1 METTFGVLLPG
12 IVLAIYVGIDKGGS
26 GKGWSGQRKG
36 VMRLISIILVAVVFL
51 PLLLFGVI
59 FVSIVW
65 THRPDLSVI
74 DILREAMKEIKNTR
88 AGRNRQKGKTL

>member
-1 METTFGVLLPG
+1 MWEGTKAAGAKAGQDNGEVKKLIFV
-12 IVLAIYVGIDKGGS
+12 ILA
-26 GKGWSGQRKG
+26 
-36 VMRLISIILVAVVFL
+36 AVVFL

-74 DILREAMKEIKNTR
+74 DILRESVDEIKNYLR
-88 AGRNRQKGKTL
+88 AGKNWQKGKTK

>member
-1 METTFGVLLPG
+1 MARAKAGQER
-12 IVLAIYVGIDKGGS
+12 S
-26 GKGWSGQRKG
+26 GN
-36 VMRLISIILVAVVFL
+36 LEIIIITAVVFL

-74 DILREAMKEIKNTR
+74 DILREVVKEIKDMR
-88 AGRNRQKGKTL
+88 AGKNRQKGKTE

>member
-1 METTFGVLLPG
+1 MIG
-12 IVLAIYVGIDKGGS
+12 IVLA
-26 GKGWSGQRKG
+26 
-36 VMRLISIILVAVVFL
+36 AAVFL

-74 DILREAMKEIKNTR
+74 DILREAVKEIKKSG
-88 AGRNRQKGKTL
+88 AGKDRQKGKTQ